1 MVSAGGYAWEITRT
15 IPCCVFTGQAAG
27 TAAALALDQG
37 KKPLRELDIAPL
49 QKALEDT
56 GVTIHMEE
64 RFLHG
69 VSEKKFNHAPK
80 ESGMSGIKLDTLA
93 Y

>member
-1 MVSAGGYAWEITRT
+1 MVSAGGYAWEVART

-37 KKPLRELDIAPL
+37 RRALPALDISPL

-64 RFLHG
+64 RFLGG
-69 VSEKKFNHAPK
+69 VSEKKFNHDPK
-80 ESGMSGIKLDTLA
+80 AGGMGIKTDTLA

>member
-1 MVSAGGYAWEITRT
+1 M
-15 IPCCVFTGQAAG
+15 
-27 TAAALALDQG
+27 
-37 KKPLRELDIAPL
+37 APL
-49 QKALEDT
+49 QRALEET

-64 RFLHG
+64 RFLRG
-69 VSEKKFNHAPK
+69 VSEKKSNHSPK